1 MKPVMFSGGAEIN
14 GQMRYIIRF
23 AGLII
28 PPVLFAYGLLVD
40 IHLIEE
46 SSAYS
51 GFTIFLLLASAWML
65 VAAYQFIVPIRNH
78 HSALLV
84 LGLYHVFALL
94 YMLLITGFN
103 TPFLAGW
110 VLLFMASYLY
120 FSYAGLY
127 GSFAILALAAV
138 FDSIL
143 HPEYIAANTMSGA
156 MLIIVGMAAIA
167 IGKVQERNEVEL
179 TASRAQ
185 ENLQRDRILT
195 LVNNLADGILSTD
208 NDGVIRVYNAASLNL
223 LDTNSSL
230 NGHHIDEIMNVSDQN
245 GTTVSLFKQLKK
257 ARGVIARDDL
267 QLTIDGEVTR
277 LDITL
282 SPIRSGF
289 DTTKQSNSGD
299 GYIVI
304 MRDITKAKSLEE
316 ERDEFIS
323 VVSHELRTP
332 ITITEGTISNVQLMM
347 DRGDMPQDKLKTAM
361 KDAHNQVLYLAKM
374 VNDLSTLSRAERGV
388 ADEPETISVRSMIE
402 DLYNEYAPQA
412 EAKQLQF
419 DLDLSSHLGD
429 VVASR
434 LYLKELLQNF
444 VTNAIKYTKEGSVTL
459 KVTRTDDA
467 VSFEVSDTGIG
478 ISKNDQ
484 TKIYNKFYRSEDYRT
499 RETGGTGLGLY
510 VAVKLAKKLGTK
522 IVLSSRLNHG
532 SKFGI
537 TIPATPRQTNA
548 KSRPMHR

>member
-1 MKPVMFSGGAEIN
+1 MFSGGAEIN
-14 GQMRYIIRF
+14 GQTRYIIRF

-40 IHLIEE
+40 IHLIEQ
-46 SSAYS
+46 SSVYS
-51 GFTIFLLLASAWML
+51 GFAIFLLLALAWML
-65 VAAYQFIVPIRNH
+65 VAVYQFIVPIRNQQ
-78 HSALLV
+78 SAALV
-84 LGLYHVFALL
+84 LSMYHLFALL
-94 YMLLITGFN
+94 YMLFITGFN

-110 VLLFMASYLY
+110 ILLFMASYLY

-127 GSFAILALAAV
+127 GSFAMLIITALL
-138 FDSIL
+138 DSIV
-143 HPEYIAANTMSGA
+143 HPELFAANTISGA
-156 MLIIVGMAAIA
+156 MIIIVGMAAIA
-167 IGKVQERNEVEL
+167 IGKVQERSEAEL

-185 ENLQRDRILT
+185 ESLQRDRILT
-195 LVNNLADGILSTD
+195 LVNNLADGVLSTD

-230 NGHHIDEIMNVSDQN
+230 NGHHIDEIMEVFDQA
-245 GTTVSLFKQLKK
+245 GKSVSLFKQLKK
-257 ARGVIARDDL
+257 ARAVVARDDL
-267 QLTIDGEVTR
+267 ELRIDGEITR
-277 LDITL
+277 LDVTL
-282 SPIRSGF
+282 SPIRSGY
-289 DTTKQSNSGD
+289 DTAKQSNSGD

-332 ITITEGTISNVQLMM
+332 ITITEGTISNAQLMM
-347 DRGDMPQDKLKTAM
+347 ERGDMPKDKLSTAM
-361 KDAHNQVLYLAKM
+361 SDAHNQVLFLAKM

-412 EAKQLQF
+412 EAKKLQF
-419 DLDLSSHLGD
+419 NLDLSPHLGD

-444 VTNAIKYTKEGSVTL
+444 VTNAIKYTKEGSVTV
-459 KVTRTDDA
+459 KVARTNDS
-467 VSFEVSDTGIG
+467 VLFEVSDTGIG

-522 IVLSSRLNHG
+522 ITLSSRLNHG

-537 TIPATPRQTNA
+537 TIASEPRQT
-548 KSRPMHR
+548 KHRAAHK